1 MVDRFA
7 AKWPVAELSAM
18 EKTNGRSY
26 LPAKEVAGF
35 YDMAYSTFMKRLK
48 DFVQYGEYPEA
59 AFRVGRRLGPREL
72 DFQKREYWI
81 IEVHPVLGI
90 RALNKHFYPG
100 LDVQ

>member
-1 MVDRFA
+1 
-7 AKWPVAELSAM
+7 M

-26 LPAKEVAGF
+26 LPAKEVAGL
-35 YDMAYSTFMKRLK
+35 YDMKYSTFVKRLK
-48 DFVQYGEYPEA
+48 DFVQYGEYPAA
-59 AFRVGRRLGPREL
+59 AFRVSRRLGPREM

-90 RALNKHFYPG
+90 RALNKHFYLG